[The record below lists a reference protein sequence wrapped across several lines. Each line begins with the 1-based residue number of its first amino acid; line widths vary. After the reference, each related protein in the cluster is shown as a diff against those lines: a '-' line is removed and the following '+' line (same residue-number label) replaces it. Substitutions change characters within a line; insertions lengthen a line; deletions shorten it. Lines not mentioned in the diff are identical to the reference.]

1 MINMQSIHN
10 RIDALLVKQA
20 IAEFIPNQDMLEEV
34 INAKAKIIAEVA
46 LNDSIIRARFNDLL
60 HQQH

>member
-1 MINMQSIHN
+1 MNNMQSIHN

-20 IAEFIPNQDMLEEV
+20 IAEFISNKEMLNEV

-46 LNDSIIRARFNDLL
+46 LNDSVIRARFNDLL
-60 HQQH
+60 RH